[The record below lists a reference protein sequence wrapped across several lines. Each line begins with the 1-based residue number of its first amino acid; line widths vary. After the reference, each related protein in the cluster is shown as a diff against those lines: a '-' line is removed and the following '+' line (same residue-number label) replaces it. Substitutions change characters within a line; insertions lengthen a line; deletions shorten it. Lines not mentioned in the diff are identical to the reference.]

1 MKEIKLNPL
10 LIYFVP
16 IALISGP
23 FLPDLLISLISIIFL
38 VEVISEKKFH
48 YFQNKFIQFFF
59 LFYFVSV
66 LSSLFSENI
75 LVSLKSSLFYFRFG
89 LFALCVYKYL
99 EEKKINFKV
108 LFYFLLFDLVLL
120 NIDGYYQN
128 FFGQNLIGIESV
140 YGNNRLNSFFGDE
153 YVFGSYLV
161 RIIFLFLAVCYKI
174 KFKKIKVEYILL
186 PLLISTY
193 ILVFLSGER
202 TAFFLFS
209 IGLIIFFILSNYKF
223 YIKMILF
230 FPVLISLFFL
240 LTFNDSSNERY
251 LNLLLKELGLKKW
264 EKTVIKN
271 KNQKINFLPQH
282 TTYFIVSYNMFK
294 DKKLLGHGNKSFSY
308 KCEEYKINTS
318 SCSTHPHNTYI
329 QILAEN
335 GIINF
340 SILIFSFLFLLFYII
355 KNILI
360 KYSNKKNSISNY
372 RILLIISIFITL
384 WPLTQTGSF
393 FNNWLSILYFLPVG
407 FFLHEFKKR

>member
-16 IALISGP
+16 IALITGP
-23 FLPDLLISLISIIFL
+23 FIPDLLISLISIIFL
-38 VEVISEKKFH
+38 IEIFSEKKFH
-48 YFQNKFIQFFF
+48 YFKNKFVQFFI

-75 LVSLKSSLFYFRFG
+75 LISLRSSLFYFRFG
-89 LFALCVYKYL
+89 LFALCIYKYL
-99 EEKKINFKV
+99 EEKKIDFKV
-108 LFYFLLFDLVLL
+108 LFYFLFFALALL
-120 NIDGYYQN
+120 NIDGYYQYL
-128 FFGQNLIGIESV
+128 FGQNLMGIESV
-140 YGNNRLNSFFGDE
+140 YGNKRLNSFFGDE
-153 YVFGSYLV
+153 YVLGSYLT

-174 KFKKIKVEYILL
+174 KFKIIKINYYLL
-186 PLLISTY
+186 PILISTY

-209 IGLIIFFILSNYKF
+209 IGLVIFFILSNYKF
-223 YIKMILF
+223 YIKITLF
-230 FPVLISLFFL
+230 FSVLISLFFIL
-240 LTFNDSSNERY
+240 IFNDSSNERY
-251 LNLLLKELGLKKW
+251 LNLLLKELGIKKW
-264 EKTVIKN
+264 ETEIKN
-271 KNQKINFLPQH
+271 KNKKINFLPQH

-308 KCEEYKINTS
+308 KCEEYKINLS
-318 SCSTHPHNTYI
+318 SCSTHPHNTYF

-340 SILIFSFLFLLFYII
+340 SILAFSFLLLLFYIV

-360 KYSNKKNSISNY
+360 KYWQKKNSISNY
-372 RILLIISIFITL
+372 RVLLVISIFITL

>member
-1 MKEIKLNPL
+1 M
-10 LIYFVP
+10 
-16 IALISGP
+16 
-23 FLPDLLISLISIIFL
+23 
-38 VEVISEKKFH
+38 
-48 YFQNKFIQFFF
+48 
-59 LFYFVSV
+59 
-66 LSSLFSENI
+66 
-75 LVSLKSSLFYFRFG
+75 
-89 LFALCVYKYL
+89 
-99 EEKKINFKV
+99 
-108 LFYFLLFDLVLL
+108 
-120 NIDGYYQN
+120 
-128 FFGQNLIGIESV
+128 IGIESV